1 MLKKFRFLTLSF
13 LVFLFVYGCS
23 DVQET
28 NKGEFKADKSDFEE
42 NLFTNRQNQT
52 IGSLIDNEIIILG
65 SYNKQE
71 REKTSLDDI
80 ISKSSEST
88 GDEVEITF
96 KNAEITTKGD
106 KYYITAD
113 NGLSL
118 VFRKVGDRIIEDEEG
133 QEYYTAQYP
142 ED

>member
-1 MLKKFRFLTLSF
+1 MLKKFSFLTLSLLIF
-13 LVFLFVYGCS
+13 IFIIGCS
-23 DVQET
+23 EEQET
-28 NKGEFKADKSDFEE
+28 NKGEFTADKSDFED

-52 IGSLIDNEIIILG
+52 IGSLIENEIIILG
-65 SYNKQE
+65 SYSKQA

-80 ISKSSEST
+80 ISKTSKST
-88 GDEVEITF
+88 GEDVELTF
-96 KNAEITTKGD
+96 KNAEIKTKGD

-118 VFRKVGDRIIEDEEG
+118 VFKKVGDRIIEDEEG

-142 ED
+142 KN